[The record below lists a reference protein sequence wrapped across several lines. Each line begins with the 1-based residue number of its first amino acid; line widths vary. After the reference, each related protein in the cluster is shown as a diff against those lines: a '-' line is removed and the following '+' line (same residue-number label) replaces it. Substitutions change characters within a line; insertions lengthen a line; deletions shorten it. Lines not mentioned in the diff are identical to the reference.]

1 MTLENSKAGSSK
13 QNSFIRSVIS
23 HLVPLA
29 IYVISL
35 FSDLKRTSQALRE
48 KYTTVKSME
57 NSNIHFHPS
66 VPYSNGSAHQR
77 LRCKEKRK

>member
-13 QNSFIRSVIS
+13 HSFIRFVIS
-23 HLVPLA
+23 RLVPLA
-29 IYVISL
+29 IYVFSL

-57 NSNIHFHPS
+57 DPNIHFHPS

-77 LRCKEKRK
+77 LCCQEKRE